1 LVGGFGGQIVPPL
14 MKDDF
19 PFDVRRDIVKI
30 AMTAEFANVVVVNKD
45 LPVNSIAELI
55 AYVRARPGQL
65 NFGSSGRATSD
76 RLAAELFMLETG
88 TKMQNVPYR
97 GGGVA
102 LNDLM
107 AGTTHVMFPQL
118 PAVLGMAASGAV
130 KPLAVTSSYRLE
142 QLPDLPTL
150 SETVLPNFHVASWNM
165 LFGPRGLPDPIRKT
179 LSDALVE
186 TVGAPQFHERMRAIG
201 VAPVGKPSAEAE
213 AFFEQ
218 ELIRWKRVI
227 DVAGIKLER

>member
-1 LVGGFGGQIVPPL
+1 MPLRCTVSRRRFIASLPPAL
-14 MKDDF
+14 LATALPARAQERYPTRTIKLIF

-30 AMTAEFANVVVVNKD
+30 ALTAEFANVVVVNKD

-55 AYVRARPGQL
+55 AYLKARAGQL

-102 LNDLM
+102 LNDLIG
-107 AGTTHVMFPQL
+107 GTTHVMFPQL
-118 PAVLGMAASGAV
+118 PTVIGMASSGAV

-142 QLPDLPTL
+142 QLPELPTL
-150 SETVLPNFHVASWNM
+150 SETVLPGFHVASWNM
-165 LFGPRGLPDPIRKT
+165 LFGPRGLP
-179 LSDALVE
+179 E
-186 TVGAPQFHERMRAIG
+186 TI
-201 VAPVGKPSAEAE
+201 
-213 AFFEQ
+213 
-218 ELIRWKRVI
+218 
-227 DVAGIKLER
+227 